1 MYLYCLYL
9 YSKFVLEKNPK
20 ILRLTKKYNRATS
33 HQKID
38 MNILE
43 EILFLLV
50 FIYMYINNF
59 NYKNTIKI
67 KNGKYYIKIPDFIDQ
82 KSNIS

>member
-1 MYLYCLYL
+1 
-9 YSKFVLEKNPK
+9 
-20 ILRLTKKYNRATS
+20 
-33 HQKID
+33 

-50 FIYMYINNF
+50 FIYTYIINF
-59 NYKNTIKI
+59 NHKNIIKI

-82 KSNIS
+82 KSNISQYKNTLFFRFQL